1 MQRKRP
7 QTTRTMGI
15 YHAQALYNVHI
26 SSHLILM
33 TILQGTYYRYF
44 TDEESVA
51 QSNLL
56 KVTQLL

>member
-44 TDEESVA
+44 TDKESVA
-51 QSNLL
+51 QRG
-56 KVTQLL
+56 